1 MQSSIC
7 ILHRTRIFRKKVILL
22 IIKINFKVLF
32 PSIMSSQIPTDVQ
45 INVHVLGWAPYPL
58 KCQDPS
64 LFSRRLNT
72 IREDLQYFKIY
83 SISESSSEK
92 HEEKILITR
101 TFQFR
106 SLFRVNQAALHA
118 VLKPENMS
126 IVNFRLCARFKYVSN
141 SYYPV
146 SNRSLDHC
154 FHSFRSLF
162 ESISIDYKAL
172 ELNYLQLSAAF
183 FGIGELPSRAL

>member
-118 VLKPENMS
+118 VLKPENIS
-126 IVNFRLCARFKYVSN
+126 FLCMIQVYFPIIAVFN
-141 SYYPV
+141 HC
-146 SNRSLDHC
+146 LDHC

-162 ESISIDYKAL
+162 ESITKHWS
-172 ELNYLQLSAAF
+172 
-183 FGIGELPSRAL
+183 

>member
-1 MQSSIC
+1 MK
-7 ILHRTRIFRKKVILL
+7 RKL
-22 IIKINFKVLF
+22 
-32 PSIMSSQIPTDVQ
+32 S
-45 INVHVLGWAPYPL
+45 
-58 KCQDPS
+58 
-64 LFSRRLNT
+64 
-72 IREDLQYFKIY
+72 
-83 SISESSSEK
+83 
-92 HEEKILITR
+92 ITR
-101 TFQFR
+101 THQLC

-183 FGIGELPSRAL
+183 FGIGELPSRALWFTLPDPIIITMNLRQYSTQSINATLSSPFSFRPENWIKVQKRQA